1 VKEQMF
7 KELQAAFY
15 YLVYYSMIYIFP
27 VAFIFLVFTV
37 ALKERDRK
45 LRVREIIQSIFRK
58 LV

>member
-1 VKEQMF
+1 MF

-37 ALKERDRK
+37 VLKERDRK